1 MNAPDLRPSQ
11 IDGVDFLSARRAAIL
26 ADDTGLGKSVQSI
39 RAADKVGARRVLVL
53 CQAIGRVSWAL
64 EFPKWQLMSREV
76 MVYENRTPSIPTGPL
91 ALIVAYSTLST
102 AHSRKRLER
111 LLSVTGAF
119 EGFDVVILDE
129 AHHLAHPKSA
139 RTQAVYGSTLDRKK
153 GVLDLVDA
161 KHVWPLSATIQRG
174 NAGELFPHLRA
185 LFPHVLAKLFGFVP
199 THKDF
204 LGKYTIQQ
212 KTPYG
217 LQVLGNNNDKIAELR
232 EAMRPYILRRAKRD
246 VAAELG
252 DIVHIPL
259 PLEVDPKEVAE
270 RAREIELAAFF
281 EGIDGMD
288 IDDVGE
294 LPLHVARQW
303 RALGEMKV
311 QACVE
316 WARDFLDQNPGQ
328 KLVIFAH
335 HREVLDRLH
344 AELAAYLPCV
354 IHGGVPAGTRVKEVS
369 EFQGN
374 PKARVFLGQT
384 IAAGTSITLT
394 AASTV
399 LMVEQEWTPAD
410 NYQAISRVHRIGQ
423 TEPVTAYYAYA
434 ANTLDEK
441 IAARARR
448 KAADFETLMD
458 PLTKKA

>member
-1 MNAPDLRPSQ
+1 MSAPGLRPSQ
-11 IDGVDFLSARRAAIL
+11 SEGVDFLSAHRAAIL

-39 RAADKVGARRVLVL
+39 RAADKVGARRVLVM
-53 CQAIGRVSWAL
+53 CQAIGRVSWAI
-64 EFPKWQLMSREV
+64 EFPKWQTLPREV
-76 MVYENRTPSIPTGPL
+76 LVYGNRTPAIPTGPL
-91 ALIVAYSTLST
+91 ALIVAYSTLSSPG
-102 AHSRKRLER
+102 ARRRLEK
-111 LLSVTGAF
+111 LLSITGAF

-139 RTQAVYGSTLDRKK
+139 RTQAVYGSTMDRKK
-153 GVLDLVDA
+153 GVLDIVDA
-161 KHVWPLSATIQRG
+161 KYVWPMSATIQRG
-174 NAGELFPHLRA
+174 NAGELFSHLRA
-185 LFPHVLAKLFGFVP
+185 LFPHVLSRIFGNVP

-204 LGKYTIQQ
+204 LERYTIQQ
-212 KTPYG
+212 KSPYG
-217 LQVLGNNNDKIAELR
+217 LQVIGNNIDKIAELR

-252 DIVHIPL
+252 DVVHITL
-259 PLEVDPKEVAE
+259 PLEVDPKEVIE

-288 IDDVGE
+288 MDDVGE

-311 QACVE
+311 EACAE
-316 WARDFLDQNPGQ
+316 WAKDFLEQNPGQ

-335 HREVLDRLH
+335 HREVLEDLQIWLSVYNP
-344 AELAAYLPCV
+344 AV
-354 IHGGVPAGTRVKEVS
+354 IHGGIPAGTRAGYVKK
-369 EFQGN
+369 FQED
-374 PKARVFLGQT
+374 PACRVFIGQT

-423 TEPVTAYYAYA
+423 TEPVTAYFAYA

-441 IAARARR
+441 IAARAQR